1 MAYIGRRNARG
12 GMLSMK
18 GELRK
23 NQIITC
29 ATKLFAKNGYYNTHV
44 ETILKEAKIGK
55 GTFYLYFKNKEELFI
70 SILVNFLDEWEQAA
84 QVPLSEL
91 AQKNLL
97 GYYKALVARSLK
109 FFKEHEDL
117 CNLYLKIGP
126 SVNELHVSFVDIF
139 EHKMVQY
146 VTDDLR
152 KGVDAG
158 FVRKDLDTELIANM
172 IIGSLLRVV
181 YYYFVLNHKRKVL
194 PDIEHIADQFFNLI
208 FKGMHV

>member
-1 MAYIGRRNARG
+1 
-12 GMLSMK
+12 MK
-18 GELRK
+18 AELRK

-44 ETILKEAKIGK
+44 ETILKEARIGK

-70 SILVNFLDEWEQAA
+70 SILVKFLDEWEQAA

-91 AQKNLL
+91 AQKDIL
-97 GYYKALVARSLK
+97 GYYKALVTRSLK

-126 SVNELHVSFVDIF
+126 SVNELHVSFDDIF
-139 EHKMVQY
+139 ERKMVQY
-146 VTDDLR
+146 VVTDLQ

-158 FVRKDLDTELIANM
+158 FVNKDLDTEIIANM
-172 IIGSLLRVV
+172 IIGALLRVV
-181 YYYFVLNHKRKVL
+181 YYYFVLNHKKKKL
-194 PDIEHIADQFFNLI
+194 PSIEHIADQFFNLI
-208 FKGMHV
+208 FKGMNG

>member
-1 MAYIGRRNARG
+1 
-12 GMLSMK
+12 MK
-18 GELRK
+18 AELRK
-23 NQIITC
+23 NQIIEC

-44 ETILKEAKIGK
+44 ETILKEARIGK

-91 AQKNLL
+91 AQEDIL

-117 CNLYLKIGP
+117 CSLYLKIGP

-139 EHKMVQY
+139 EGKMVQY
-146 VTDDLR
+146 VVADLK
-152 KGVDAG
+152 KGVEAG
-158 FVRKDLDTELIANM
+158 FVNKDLDTEIIANM
-172 IIGSLLRVV
+172 IIGALLRVV
-181 YYYFVLNHKRKVL
+181 YYYFVLNHKRKRL
-194 PDIEHIADQFFNLI
+194 PDIEHIADQFFSLI
-208 FKGMHV
+208 FKGMNG